1 MYYCWYP
8 LVTKVILSMFVF
20 AWRFQT
26 FIFTLNGSPIYPDPE
41 SENLNQADPFSHGG
55 RVAELKVN
63 KNNEKYIIFNI
74 SNNKNLI
81 QSVTGRKE
89 RQTSC
94 TRRIHRGPSSPD
106 IRSAIFMDF
115 LFGISSSSD
124 SLYSLIIF
132 IYVAVT
138 FLYMFYGFCWRQPE
152 REKPESK
159 DDEDA

>member
-1 MYYCWYP
+1 MARFSIMGTSNFVP
-8 LVTKVILSMFVF
+8 LITF
-20 AWRFQT
+20 FQT

-55 RVAELKVN
+55 RVAELKE
-63 KNNEKYIIFNI
+63 EKKGKPPVLEGYTEGPHP
-74 SNNKNLI
+74 LI
-81 QSVTGRKE
+81 
-89 RQTSC
+89 
-94 TRRIHRGPSSPD
+94 
-106 IRSAIFMDF
+106 
-115 LFGISSSSD
+115 SD

>member
-1 MYYCWYP
+1 M
-8 LVTKVILSMFVF
+8 
-20 AWRFQT
+20 
-26 FIFTLNGSPIYPDPE
+26 
-41 SENLNQADPFSHGG
+41 
-55 RVAELKVN
+55 AELKVN
-63 KNNEKYIIFNI
+63 KNNEKIYYFDI

-94 TRRIHRGPSSPD
+94 ARGIHRGPSSPD
-106 IRSAIFMDF
+106 IRSAIFIDF
-115 LFGISSSSD
+115 LFGILSSSD

-138 FLYMFYGFCWRQPE
+138 FLYMFYGFCWREPE

-159 DDEDA
+159 DDLDA